1 LSSGRPCTICTHPLG
16 AQITKALVAGGS
28 KRTTAARFGVNEA
41 SVQRHRRNCL
51 RIRSEGTSPAA
62 AAEQA
67 RPAGSGRFD
76 RDNPKELVSMTARLV
91 DEALELL
98 EHAKTQK
105 DTRTALSALREARDG
120 LALLMRAA
128 GMLAGDGT
136 TIAIDAR
143 RQSIEVISGLSTDD
157 LRRLAALSDDA
168 LDVTDNRSLSRAVSG
183 PSDALNAE
191 RGPQSLADADAAAS
205 NESTAKEHAS

>member
-1 LSSGRPCTICTHPLG
+1 
-16 AQITKALVAGGS
+16 
-28 KRTTAARFGVNEA
+28 
-41 SVQRHRRNCL
+41 
-51 RIRSEGTSPAA
+51 
-62 AAEQA
+62 
-67 RPAGSGRFD
+67 
-76 RDNPKELVSMTARLV
+76 MTARLV